1 MILAKQQ
8 TLTAQPEHL
17 SPDYL
22 RLNEKIKTLDK
33 EHKELVRE
41 VGFVN
46 GMKIDQYRINQGKT
60 VIEDLR
66 KICRFG
72 DTNPPAKYICQY
84 ALKSFERL
92 WCSL

>member
-8 TLTAQPEHL
+8 TLTAQPENL

-33 EHKELVRE
+33 EHKELFRE

-46 GMKIDQYRINQGKT
+46 GMKIDYYRIN
-60 VIEDLR
+60 
-66 KICRFG
+66 
-72 DTNPPAKYICQY
+72 
-84 ALKSFERL
+84 
-92 WCSL
+92 

>member
-8 TLTAQPEHL
+8 TLTAQPENL

-46 GMKIDQYRINQGKT
+46 GMKIDYYRINQGKP
-60 VIEDLR
+60 VIPIEDMGR
-66 KICRFG
+66 ICSFG
-72 DTNPPAKYICQY
+72 DTDP
-84 ALKSFERL
+84 
-92 WCSL
+92 

>member
-8 TLTAQPEHL
+8 TLIAQPENL

-33 EHKELVRE
+33 EHKELFRE

-46 GMKIDQYRINQGKT
+46 GMKIDYYRIN
-60 VIEDLR
+60 
-66 KICRFG
+66 
-72 DTNPPAKYICQY
+72 
-84 ALKSFERL
+84 
-92 WCSL
+92 